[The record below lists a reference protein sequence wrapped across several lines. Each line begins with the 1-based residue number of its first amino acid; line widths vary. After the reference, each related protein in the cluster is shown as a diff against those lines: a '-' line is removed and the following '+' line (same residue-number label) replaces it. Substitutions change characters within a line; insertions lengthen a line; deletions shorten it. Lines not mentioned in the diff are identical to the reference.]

1 MGIYWIDFKH
11 ARHNEE
17 IRLHLEAE
25 NREEAEKKA
34 KAYISKRFKIQKI
47 QCVR

>member
-1 MGIYWIDFKH
+1 MGLYWIDFKH
-11 ARHNEE
+11 KRHSEE
-17 IRLHLEAE
+17 IRLWLEAE

-34 KAYISKRFKIQKI
+34 VAYISKRFKITKV